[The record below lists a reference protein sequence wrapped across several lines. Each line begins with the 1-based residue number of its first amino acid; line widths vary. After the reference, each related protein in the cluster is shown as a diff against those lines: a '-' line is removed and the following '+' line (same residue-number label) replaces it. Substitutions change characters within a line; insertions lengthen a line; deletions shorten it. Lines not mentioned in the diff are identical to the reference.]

1 MKARITYR
9 LPNELEVHSYQ
20 GMLRDGLIKGAF
32 VFSEF
37 SGEKCWSIVQETES
51 NSELK
56 LPKRQKFFEA
66 NRSEYEASLKNII
79 ERIKNTDELEKVVFS
94 RNIQEARGSKT
105 VVQLFEQLS
114 SNRPS
119 AFVYLLE
126 SEQHGIWL
134 GASPEVLIHGEGK
147 SFKTYSLAGTRPST
161 DSNWT
166 AKEIREQE
174 LVTEYMSHILKD
186 YDPSLNVGKVTER
199 LAGNVK
205 HLLTEL
211 DFQLESDQLENLI
224 HELHPTPAV
233 CGLDKTLALEIIQE
247 MEGYERN
254 LYAGFIGPYQV
265 GGSTSLFV
273 NLRCAQLDD
282 ERITLFVG
290 GGVTAE
296 SIPSSEWEETELKS
310 QSIRSLLD

>member
-1 MKARITYR
+1 
-9 LPNELEVHSYQ
+9 
-20 GMLRDGLIKGAF
+20 
-32 VFSEF
+32 
-37 SGEKCWSIVQETES
+37 
-51 NSELK
+51 
-56 LPKRQKFFEA
+56 
-66 NRSEYEASLKNII
+66 
-79 ERIKNTDELEKVVFS
+79 
-94 RNIQEARGSKT
+94 
-105 VVQLFEQLS
+105 
-114 SNRPS
+114 
-119 AFVYLLE
+119 
-126 SEQHGIWL
+126 
-134 GASPEVLIHGEGK
+134 
-147 SFKTYSLAGTRPST
+147 
-161 DSNWT
+161 
-166 AKEIREQE
+166 
-174 LVTEYMSHILKD
+174 MSHILKD

-205 HLLTEL
+205 HLLTEM

-310 QSIRSLLD
+310 QSIRFTSRLNFVRGRLYIWGQPMDDFHNLFKIFLAHGIYDVVISPGSRNAPLIKAFVEHENFNLHSIADERSAGFFALGRSLHSKRATILCCTSGSALLNYAPAVAEAFYQGVSLIILSADRPEDLIDQGEGQTIRQLGVYGWND